1 MIYTLDELR
10 EKIKPIAEKYELPA
24 VYIFGSYA
32 RGEATEDSDVDVMI
46 DGRSPKLRG
55 IMIGALYAD
64 LEDSLQKELSLVEEA
79 ALSQPRSMRET
90 PWFRDNVERDKVR
103 VYGHP

>member
-32 RGEATEDSDVDVMI
+32 RGEATEDSDVDVLI
-46 DGRSPKLRG
+46 DGRSAKLRG
-55 IMIGALYAD
+55 MMIGALYVD
-64 LEDSLQKELSLVEEA
+64 LEEALQKELSLVEET
-79 ALSQPRSMRET
+79 ALRTPRAKQR
-90 PWFRDNVERDKVR
+90 PWFYENVNRDKVM
-103 VYGHP
+103 VYGRN

>member
-10 EKIKPIAEKYELPA
+10 EIIKPIAEKYEIPA

-32 RGEATEDSDVDVMI
+32 RGEATEDSDVDVLI

-55 IMIGALYAD
+55 MMIGALYAD
-64 LEDSLQKELSLVEEA
+64 LEERLKKELSLVEEA
-79 ALSQPRSMRET
+79 ALYQPRSMRET
-90 PWFRDNVERDKVR
+90 PWFLDNVERDKVK
-103 VYGHP
+103 VYGYS

>member
-32 RGEATEDSDVDVMI
+32 RGEATEDSDVDVLI

-55 IMIGALYAD
+55 MMIGALYID
-64 LEDSLQKELSLVEEA
+64 LEESLQKELSLVETEA
-79 ALSQPRSMRET
+79 LEEPRVKLKR
-90 PWFRDNVERDKVR
+90 PWFYENVNKDKVM
-103 VYGHP
+103 VYGRN